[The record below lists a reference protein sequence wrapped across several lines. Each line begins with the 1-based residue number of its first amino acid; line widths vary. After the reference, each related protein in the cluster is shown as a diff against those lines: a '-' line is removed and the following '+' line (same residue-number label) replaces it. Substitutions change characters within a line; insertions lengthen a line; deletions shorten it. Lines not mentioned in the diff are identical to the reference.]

1 MSKPQITPEEYEQ
14 FQQLNEQVEHINQ
27 YKSLLT
33 DQINQIETSINSL
46 NEIKNSKLNH
56 QILAQISN
64 GIFIPTALQE
74 NNKVII
80 SIGANTAVEKS
91 IPDAIKLLE
100 TEKIGL
106 TSKIIEIEKMLVPL
120 NSELMRVYNEV
131 ENVQ

>member
-1 MSKPQITPEEYEQ
+1 MSKQQITSEEYEQ
-14 FQQLNEQVEHINQ
+14 FQQLNEQVDQINK
-27 YKSLLT
+27 YKSLLS
-33 DQINQIETSINSL
+33 DQIAQIETSINSL
-46 NEIKNSKLNH
+46 NEIKISNSNH

-64 GIFIPTALQE
+64 GIFIPAALQE

-91 IPDAIKLLE
+91 IPDTIKLLE
-100 TEKIGL
+100 AEKVGL

-120 NSELMRVYNEV
+120 NSELMRIYNEA